1 VSSLGADFAQAL
13 LAKDFDRV
21 REIVDPAVDFR
32 ALTPRRSWEPAG
44 VDELIDEVLEAW
56 FDSWKELQRL
66 AAVETGEIG
75 DRHRVAYRFEGSN
88 QDGPFVV
95 EQQVYYEVSGERI
108 SWMRILCSGA
118 RPVAG

>member
-21 REIVDPAVDFR
+21 RKVVDPAIDFR

-44 VDELIDEVLEAW
+44 VDELIDEVLERW
-56 FDSWKELQRL
+56 FDSWKELHCL
-66 AAVETGEIG
+66 ASIETGEVG
-75 DRHRVAYRFEGSN
+75 DRHRVAYRFEGQN